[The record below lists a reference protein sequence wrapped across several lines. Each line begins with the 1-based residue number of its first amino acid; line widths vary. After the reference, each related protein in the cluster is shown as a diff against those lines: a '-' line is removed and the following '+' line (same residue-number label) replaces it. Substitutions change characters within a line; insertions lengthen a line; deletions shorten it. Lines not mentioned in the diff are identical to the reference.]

1 MDKHFEE
8 LKEMI
13 REEADKLMCETHPEV
28 CRLRDEAYSRL
39 QSLVLDK
46 IFEEQEPVSAQT
58 AFAEIEQELTHS

>member
-1 MDKHFEE
+1 MDNDLQE

-13 REEADKLMCETHPEV
+13 REEADRLMCETHPEV

-39 QSLVLDK
+39 EGLALDK